1 MSRDTIRSRKL
12 ATRSLMLVGCL
23 FIGMAMPASGQA
35 SPPDAGRG
43 AAAGR
48 LDAALERDAEVAAS
62 LKAVIKEV
70 QETQSQI
77 DAANRKLL
85 VAQAMMATSA
95 EILGET
101 DEEER
106 ALQAQLESKAIEGY
120 KSRLVEVPIFLSDGD
135 MNESVR
141 QAQLLEYANRSTTDL
156 LRQLRDL
163 REDRR
168 LAVLDA
174 QIAANEAELL
184 ESELSEKLE
193 KLKEKQEK
201 QLSLKLEAEAS
212 IARWESELSAYAAE
226 DAAIQALIGDSGLSA
241 NDIVTSREASTL
253 GFQWPVIGRL
263 SSPYGYRIHPVYGT
277 RKLHSGMDIAAGR
290 GTPISATSGGKVIFA
305 GWRGGYG
312 NAVIIDHGGGISS
325 LYGHLSSF
333 AVGTGQQVERGSVI
347 GGVGATGTATG
358 NHLHFEIRL
367 AGAPTDPAPYLP

>member
-1 MSRDTIRSRKL
+1 
-12 ATRSLMLVGCL
+12 
-23 FIGMAMPASGQA
+23 MPASGQA